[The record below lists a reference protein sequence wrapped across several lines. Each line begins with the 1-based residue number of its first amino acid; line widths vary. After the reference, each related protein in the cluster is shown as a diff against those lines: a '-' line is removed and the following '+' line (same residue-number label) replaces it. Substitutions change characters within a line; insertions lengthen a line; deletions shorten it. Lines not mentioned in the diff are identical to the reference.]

1 MERNRPALPHCWSGS
16 TRTHL
21 RPKNSSQCCMSKNTC
36 SMTKSRSS
44 KTASTQT
51 TQATTQRYKVKNV
64 DELQAVIE
72 KHAAPS
78 PLLAVT
84 QQIIASLGIT
94 SLDEWE
100 KALEDKDLA
109 ALFPHEPKTTPQMFM
124 LAQSLIRKAKARVKA
139 HLLTLNEYDL
149 SQMDETALTVF
160 AGVKKDGRDVTIV
173 LRPAYDNTVIIYYQS
188 ERDVLDF
195 EDHEL
200 WVDTGKDVRRIT
212 FGHILKT
219 NSHPKVP
226 DISHGHRAR
235 HTRSHR
241 PARVRASRIQGRAAA
256 CRDHRATHQRIR
268 QHQRRSHRP
277 RRRRP
282 RERVRST
289 ASATISVPYRSPA
302 KPSTSSRRRQW

>member
-1 MERNRPALPHCWSGS
+1 MLYEQKHKLYDEAQIRE
-16 TRTHL
+16 
-21 RPKNSSQCCMSKNTC
+21 NSKHADQLKQLLT
-36 SMTKSRSS
+36 
-44 KTASTQT
+44 
-51 TQATTQRYKVKNV
+51 RYKMTNV

-94 SLDEWE
+94 TLDEWE

-109 ALFPHEPKTTPQMFM
+109 ALFPHEPNTTPQMFM

-139 HLLTLNEYDL
+139 HLLTLKEYDL

-188 ERDVLDF
+188 EKDVPGLRGSRALGRYGQGRS
-195 EDHEL
+195 EDH
-200 WVDTGKDVRRIT
+200 VRP
-212 FGHILKT
+212 HPQDKL
-219 NSHPKVP
+219 HPKVP

-241 PARVRASRIQGRAAA
+241 PARVRASPIQGRE
-256 CRDHRATHQRIR
+256 
-268 QHQRRSHRP
+268 RSVLP
-277 RRRRP
+277 LL
-282 RERVRST
+282 SLLD
-289 ASATISVPYRSPA
+289 
-302 KPSTSSRRRQW
+302 